1 MLEVVHV
8 GRMTKSQAKKRLME
22 ARAKVM
28 KTVEGDG
35 FNGAPPGY
43 LNDVFKLAKELD
55 RMIRK
60 LN

>member
-1 MLEVVHV
+1 M
-8 GRMTKSQAKKRLME
+8 GRMTKHQAKKRLME

-60 LN
+60 LS